1 MKMSMATNNP
11 TQHRSWI
18 LGIRRRVAGAGLALA
33 IMLVPAVVAIASAQ
47 AQTYSV
53 VYTFAG
59 PDGAGPD
66 AGLVL
71 DTQGNLY
78 GTTGNG
84 GASNYGTV
92 FKLDKTGK
100 ETVLYSFTGTPDG
113 ALPVGLVR
121 DSLGNLY
128 GTTSAGGDSA
138 CRVGYGVGCGTV
150 FKVDT
155 IGKESVLFR
164 FHAASLDGVFPRAG
178 VVLDAQGNLYGTTYR
193 GGNGYTAGGTV
204 FKVDATTGNETV
216 LHGFGSP
223 GDGLYPQA
231 GLVWGAQGN
240 LYGTTSYASGG
251 TQRNPRGTVFE
262 MDTSGNE
269 GPLYTFGST
278 SGEYPLAGIVQDAQG
293 NLYGTTWEG
302 GAYGKGTV
310 FKLDTAGNETVLYSF
325 TGKIGDGAHPRASLV
340 LDAQGN
346 LYGTT
351 ANGGGALACNGGV
364 LGHGCGTVFKVDKTG
379 NETVLHR
386 FTKAGGDGAN
396 PVAGLVLDVNGNLY
410 GTTAHGGD
418 SSCAVGFGR
427 GCGTVFKVTP

>member
-1 MKMSMATNNP
+1 MNKP

-18 LGIRRRVAGAGLALA
+18 LGMHRFAGAALALAVMLVVAGAATT
-33 IMLVPAVVAIASAQ
+33 SAQ
-47 AQTYSV
+47 AQIYSV

-78 GTTGNG
+78 GTTGTG

-113 ALPVGLVR
+113 VGPGGLVR
-121 DSLGNLY
+121 DAQGNLY
-128 GTTSAGGDSA
+128 GTTGGGGDSA
-138 CRVGYGVGCGTV
+138 CKVGYGFGCGTV

-155 IGKESVLFR
+155 AGNESVLFS
-164 FHAASLDGVFPRAG
+164 FHSASLNGVFPNAG
-178 VVLDAQGNLYGTTYR
+178 LALDAQGNLYGTTYR
-193 GGNGYTAGGTV
+193 GGDGRTAGGTV

-216 LHGFGSP
+216 LHSFGSP

-262 MDTSGNE
+262 TDTSGNE
-269 GPLYTFGST
+269 GPLYTFGGT
-278 SGEYPLAGIVQDAQG
+278 SGEYPRAGVVQDAQG

-310 FKLDTAGNETVLYSF
+310 FKLDTAGHETVLYSF
-325 TGKIGDGAHPRASLV
+325 TGKKGDGTHPQASLV

-351 ANGGGALACNGGV
+351 VNGGGALACSGGS

-379 NETVLHR
+379 HETVLHR
-386 FTKAGGDGAN
+386 FTKTGGDGAN
-396 PVAGLVLDVNGNLY
+396 PVAGLVLDANGNLY
-410 GTTAHGGD
+410 GTTANGGD

-427 GCGTVFKVTP
+427 GCGTVFKLTP

>member
-1 MKMSMATNNP
+1 MSNP
-11 TQHRSWI
+11 TQHRSSI
-18 LGIRRRVAGAGLALA
+18 LGLRRRVASAALALA
-33 IMLVPAVVAIASAQ
+33 IMLVPAVIAIASEQ

-53 VYTFAG
+53 VYTFTG
-59 PDGAGPD
+59 PDGASPV

-71 DTQGNLY
+71 DTNGNLY

-113 ALPVGLVR
+113 ARPLGLVR
-121 DSLGNLY
+121 DAQGNLY
-128 GTTSAGGDSA
+128 GTTGGGGDSA
-138 CRVGYGVGCGTV
+138 CKVGYGFGCGTV
-150 FKVDT
+150 FKLDT
-155 IGKESVLFR
+155 AGNESVLFR
-164 FHAASLDGVFPRAG
+164 FHSASLNGVFPNAG
-178 VVLDAQGNLYGTTYR
+178 LALDAQGNLYGTTYR
-193 GGNGYTAGGTV
+193 GGDGHTAGGTV

-216 LHGFGSP
+216 LHSFGSP

-262 MDTSGNE
+262 VDTTGNE

-278 SGEYPLAGIVQDAQG
+278 SGEYPRAGVVQDAQG
-293 NLYGTTWEG
+293 KLYGTTWEG

-310 FKLDTAGNETVLYSF
+310 FKLNTAGNETVLYSF
-325 TGKIGDGAHPRASLV
+325 TGKKGDGAHPRASLV
-340 LDAQGN
+340 LAQGN

-351 ANGGGALACNGGV
+351 ANGGGALACTGGA

-386 FTKAGGDGAN
+386 FTKTGGDGAN
-396 PVAGLVLDVNGNLY
+396 PVAGLVLDANGNLY
-410 GTTAHGGD
+410 GTTANGGD